1 MFVLTVYVMFMRNG
15 YVKWLCEMFM

>member
-15 YVKWLCEMFM
+15 YVKWLCEMFL